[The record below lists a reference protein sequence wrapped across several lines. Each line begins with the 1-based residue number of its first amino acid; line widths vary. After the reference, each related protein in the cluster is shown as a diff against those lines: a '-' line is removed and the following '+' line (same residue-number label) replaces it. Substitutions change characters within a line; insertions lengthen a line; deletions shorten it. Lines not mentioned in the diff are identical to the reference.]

1 MMLMWSL
8 IMKSEQEINRLIY
21 ELGIG
26 LPEQRMN
33 LLTGE
38 FLMMARL
45 AKIRLLRWVLSG
57 PPNNPMN

>member
-1 MMLMWSL
+1 
-8 IMKSEQEINRLIY
+8 MKSEEEINRLIY

-26 LPEQRMN
+26 LPEQHMN